1 MTSRPSTLQ
10 LRASPSRTGPTAAGS
25 ASPGS
30 GRLAFLHGQATN
42 DFGGSGV
49 VEFGGS
55 GVGPPAP
62 GDVLPNVAFA
72 LPDGRVRDF
81 GTAFVTADG
90 VLLQASPWSGGRGRE
105 NKRRRRTPPRGG
117 AGERAGQR
125 RGSATRATSSR
136 RSTGACSPG
145 TRSRSPT

>member
-1 MTSRPSTLQ
+1 M
-10 LRASPSRTGPTAAGS
+10 
-25 ASPGS
+25 
-30 GRLAFLHGQATN
+30 HGQATN

-49 VEFGGS
+49 VEFGGT

-90 VLLQASPWSGGRGRE
+90 VLLQASPWFGGGSKE
-105 NKRRRRTPPRGG
+105 TAASCVGSITDNSWNES
-117 AGERAGQR
+117 AG
-125 RGSATRATSSR
+125 SV
-136 RSTGACSPG
+136 
-145 TRSRSPT
+145 